1 MIGTHRYQY
10 DYIILVH
17 YHRGGIILSIDWI
30 IVDHLVLYLG
40 NSVRSAPIYCSHM
53 INHYN
58 D

>member
-30 IVDHLVLYLG
+30 IVDTLGVVLGSIVFVVPQFTVLT
-40 NSVRSAPIYCSHM
+40 
-53 INHYN
+53 
-58 D
+58 